1 VDGAVSARRVTLVV
15 ATGNRGKLEE
25 LRALLAGVPVEVRA
39 VADAMREPPHVVED
53 GATFADNAT
62 KKATAIAQA
71 TMMLTL
77 ADDSGLEVDA
87 LDGRPGVRSARF
99 AHERA
104 TDAENNAALL
114 AALAALGEPLQGAG
128 FRARFRCVLA
138 LVDPFT
144 NGGRPHLVEGR
155 CEGMITRTP
164 RGSGGFGY
172 DPLFVVDGTDK
183 TMAELDRDEK
193 NRLSHRA
200 RAFAALR
207 PLLERVLAERAD
219 QAKRIG

>member
-1 VDGAVSARRVTLVV
+1 
-15 ATGNRGKLEE
+15 
-25 LRALLAGVPVEVRA
+25 
-39 VADAMREPPHVVED
+39 
-53 GATFADNAT
+53 
-62 KKATAIAQA
+62 
-71 TMMLTL
+71 
-77 ADDSGLEVDA
+77 
-87 LDGRPGVRSARF
+87 
-99 AHERA
+99 
-104 TDAENNAALL
+104 
-114 AALAALGEPLQGAG
+114 
-128 FRARFRCVLA
+128 
-138 LVDPFT
+138 
-144 NGGRPHLVEGR
+144 
-155 CEGMITRTP
+155 MITRTP